1 MTWYLISFRK
11 APSNISIFLR
21 LRVNRTPCEIIS
33 CAHCHFLSS
42 SASICLRLLTSALQ
56 FHYLLVKAM
65 CHISTSSG
73 CSIKRPK
80 RFNSAIA
87 PCMRLYA
94 PAQNCTIWEAVRD
107 ARANKICLLKT
118 DDLIGQ
124 AAHYLRTLAKPQ
136 KFLFPDAAIKEF
148 GDKIDCCKPPAFKFE
163 LDCLLNFT
171 SCGLIAFFLGNGKM
185 VCLPC
190 GPWCDGR
197 QHPAAKFLTEG

>member
-1 MTWYLISFRK
+1 MTWCLISFRK

-21 LRVNRTPCEIIS
+21 LHVDRIPMRNYIP

-42 SASICLRLLTSALQ
+42 STSICLRLLTSALQ

-65 CHISTSSG
+65 CHISTNSG

-87 PCMRLYA
+87 PCVKLYA

-107 ARANKICLLKT
+107 ARANKICLHKT
-118 DDLIGQ
+118 GDLIGQ

-136 KFLFPDAAIKEF
+136 RFLFPDAAIISQK
-148 GDKIDCCKPPAFKFE
+148 KLA
-163 LDCLLNFT
+163 T
-171 SCGLIAFFLGNGKM
+171 
-185 VCLPC
+185 
-190 GPWCDGR
+190 R
-197 QHPAAKFLTEG
+197 